1 MQLLLAFGEQ
11 HKEMTFAELHRLV
24 DMPKATAYRV
34 VQTLEHLGFWAQSA
48 HQHLCARH
56 QGAAPC
62 FEYIASLDV
71 AQAGQPV
78 IEQLRDRSQCSSHL
92 AIRDGRDVI
101 YIARV
106 SAAGSQINQVS
117 VGTRLPVHQ
126 TSLGRMLLTSATR
139 SEFEQLYPDAQLPG
153 NAPGT
158 PADRETLWQM
168 VQQDKA
174 RGYVIGESFFRH
186 GISSIVY
193 PIFNREQRV
202 EAVVSIMVPSDEIPK
217 ADRERLRK
225 CATRR
230 RKFPASSARRRR
242 PTSANRQDRL
252 FTQAGIRPV
261 ANRGRGSL
269 MPENRMQRERE
280 AEQ

>member
-1 MQLLLAFGEQ
+1 M
-11 HKEMTFAELHRLV
+11 
-24 DMPKATAYRV
+24 
-34 VQTLEHLGFWAQSA
+34 
-48 HQHLCARH
+48 
-56 QGAAPC
+56 
-62 FEYIASLDV
+62 
-71 AQAGQPV
+71 

-217 ADRERLRK
+217 ADRERLRMEVRDAAEK
-225 CATRR
+225 ISGFLGA
-230 RKFPASSARRRR
+230 P
-242 PTSANRQDRL
+242 PQANV
-252 FTQAGIRPV
+252 G
-261 ANRGRGSL
+261 
-269 MPENRMQRERE
+269 
-280 AEQ
+280 